1 MEPINYHFNIDLI
14 RENLIKKRKSQAGLA
29 HYLGVTDQTIINI
42 LKSGSIRVD
51 MLEKIAEFLDMSV
64 VEFFYNKNVNSP
76 TILIRA
82 LQDELERHKQENKSL
97 KKENEMLQKMSKMA
111 DILLEKYKF
120 EADELQDK
128 KVKLEK
134 QKK

>member
-1 MEPINYHFNIDLI
+1 
-14 RENLIKKRKSQAGLA
+14 
-29 HYLGVTDQTIINI
+29 
-42 LKSGSIRVD
+42 

-82 LQDELERHKQENKSL
+82 LQDELERYKQENKSL

-134 QKK
+134 KNKFGILNSETTL